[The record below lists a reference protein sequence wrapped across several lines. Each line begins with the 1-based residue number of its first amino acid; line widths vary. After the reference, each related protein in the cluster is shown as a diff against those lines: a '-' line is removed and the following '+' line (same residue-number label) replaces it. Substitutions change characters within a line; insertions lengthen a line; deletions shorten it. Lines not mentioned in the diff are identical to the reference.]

1 MHSLIYLKL
10 YSVVVLF
17 PMNRSNRTSININ
30 DLPRHFPNLDPYIL
44 TTIMGMVIPHWSDC
58 IAYPK
63 LFKNLFNIF
72 IFFNFLGIFSF
83 SFRIINYIFRFSI
96 GTLFSTIGILWNED
110 LLAISYLRDF
120 ALFIKDYV
128 DYYFN
133 FKIPKL
139 STIKTLNTNINDND
153 LNNYISIL
161 SFLGLLILGIG
172 GATGMLCLAH
182 LYIPENISNIP
193 YIGNIV
199 ELINTNIYSIYDY
212 FWGNSSNIQPGL
224 TANTNTN
231 NTTMMP
237 FPEGISRTSSGSSSG
252 SSGSSITIRDFR
264 NITPPMSRSSTPIPT
279 DSNWD

>member
-1 MHSLIYLKL
+1 
-10 YSVVVLF
+10 
-17 PMNRSNRTSININ
+17 
-30 DLPRHFPNLDPYIL
+30 
-44 TTIMGMVIPHWSDC
+44 MV
-58 IAYPK
+58 
-63 LFKNLFNIF
+63 
-72 IFFNFLGIFSF
+72 
-83 SFRIINYIFRFSI
+83 
-96 GTLFSTIGILWNED
+96 GILWNEN

-153 LNNYISIL
+153 LNNYTSIL

-182 LYIPENISNIP
+182 CYIPETISNIP
-193 YIGNIV
+193 YIGNII

-212 FWGNSSNIQPGL
+212 FWHNNSNNDIQPTL
-224 TANTNTN
+224 TTNTNTN

-237 FPEGISRTSSGSSSG
+237 FPESISRTSSGSSSG
-252 SSGSSITIRDFR
+252 SSDITIRDIR
-264 NITPPMSRSSTPIPT
+264 DITPPFTRSSTPIPT